1 MKNHKTVL
9 LLEDNE
15 IEIQK
20 VNRAFSKL
28 GFSNTIISKK
38 NGKEGLDWLG
48 KNLDNL
54 PGLILLDLNMP
65 IMNGLE
71 FLKQVKAHE
80 VLKKVPV
87 IIMTTSKQLSDK
99 VQSFENHAAGYMV
112 KPVRYSEFVEML
124 STIQHYWTTSE
135 IAY

>member
-20 VNRAFSKL
+20 VNRAFLKL

-38 NGKEGLDWLG
+38 NGKEGLDWLE